1 MSIGYIPQEILDEI
15 IAKNDI
21 VSVVGEY
28 VPLKRRGNNYQGLC
42 PFHHEK
48 TPSFSVSPSKQIFH
62 CFGCGKG
69 GNVFRFIMEIEG
81 LSFPEAA
88 EKLAKR
94 ANITLPERE
103 LSPVEKKKIE
113 ERKRY
118 LQINTVAAKYY
129 HKVLL
134 ETEAGKVFRQYLQ
147 KRGISKEMI
156 IKFQLGAVPMG
167 WDNLYQFM
175 RNHGVQPEELLQLGL
190 ISTGKQADR
199 YYDRFRGRLM
209 FPICNDRGEVIA
221 FGGRIIDQDSSPQKY
236 LNSPDTPLFH
246 KSKNLYGLHLAKNA
260 IRDKDMSIIV
270 EGYMDVISCHQYG
283 ITNAVAPLGTAF
295 TPEQGKMLMRNSY
308 QAAIAFDG
316 DGAGMKATMRCLD
329 VLADLGCKCRV
340 VQIPNNA
347 DPDDFLKN
355 CGKEAFEQLILKSQD
370 LIVYKISRLMENIN
384 IDSISGKQEV
394 VEKLL
399 PDLLKLSG
407 AVALESAVKEVCTR
421 LQVSEKALW
430 DELRSYKQRQQ
441 NTAAGRRPHEQEVS
455 SEEKHEIAA
464 AGEMEML
471 VLGMLYTQPEQLNMI
486 KQLGGERLFSPALH
500 KLYLAFEKQIERQ
513 GAVNSGEVDVEYS
526 DLLARCLVTAEKVA
540 AEEQNVHL
548 YILQLRQEQLDNQY
562 QLLVRKLAEAE
573 KMGATEEMLQALKE
587 LEKVR
592 QEKRNC
598 EAMRKGE

>member
-1 MSIGYIPQEILDEI
+1 MSMGYIPQEILDEI

-48 TPSFSVSPSKQIFH
+48 TPSFSVSPTKQIFH

-81 LSFPEAA
+81 LSFPEAV

-118 LQINTVAAKYY
+118 LQINTAAAKYY

-147 KRGISKEMI
+147 QRGITQEMI
-156 IKFQLGAVPMG
+156 IKFQLGAAPMG

-175 RNHGVQPEELLQLGL
+175 RSHGVQPEELLQLGL
-190 ISTGKQADR
+190 ISPGKQSNR

-221 FGGRIIDQDSSPQKY
+221 FGGRIIDKDSSPQKY

-260 IRDKDMSIIV
+260 IRDKDMAVIV
-270 EGYMDVISCHQYG
+270 EGYMDVISCHQHG

-295 TPEQGKMLMRNSY
+295 TPEQGKLLMRNSY
-308 QAAIAFDG
+308 QMAIAFDG
-316 DGAGMKATMRCLD
+316 DGAGMKATTRCLD
-329 VLADLGCKCRV
+329 VLSDLGCKCRV
-340 VQIPNNA
+340 VHIPNNA
-347 DPDDFLKN
+347 DPDEYLKTQ
-355 CGKEAFEQLILKSQD
+355 GKEAFEQLILKSQD

-384 IDSISGKQEV
+384 IDSISGKQEI

-399 PDLLKLSG
+399 PDLLKLSS
-407 AVALESAVKEVCTR
+407 AVALESAIREVCSR
-421 LQVSEKALW
+421 IQVSEKALW
-430 DELRSYKQRQQ
+430 DELRQYRQKQQ
-441 NTAAGRRPHEQEVS
+441 AGVSVAKAQETEATSEKEEIVS
-455 SEEKHEIAA
+455 

-471 VLGMLYTQPEQLNMI
+471 VLGMLYTQPEKLAMI
-486 KQLGGERLFSPALH
+486 KQLGGGRLFSPALH
-500 KLYLAFEKQIERQ
+500 KLYQAFEEQIERQ
-513 GAVNSGEVDVEYS
+513 GAVNSGEIAAEYS
-526 DLLARCLVTAEKVA
+526 DLLAKCLVTAERVA
-540 AEEQNVHL
+540 EKEQNVQL

-573 KMGATEEMLQALKE
+573 KMGATEEMLQALKD

-592 QEKRNC
+592 QEKREC
-598 EAMRKGE
+598 EVMRKGE